1 MAEMEAFVFR
11 LCHQFGR
18 KVLHAAID
26 VTQHHWHDSPLWAIA
41 FLGFPDNSILQGGD
55 VNPMSNPQPADRVTQ
70 LHPPGTGYP
79 F

>member
-11 LCHQFGR
+11 LRHQFGR

-26 VTQHHWHDSPLWAIA
+26 VTQHHWHDSPLWAIT
-41 FLGFPDNSILQGGD
+41 FLGVPDNSIFTGWGCQSHVQPPTWRQGD
-55 VNPMSNPQPADRVTQ
+55 PAA
-70 LHPPGTGYP
+70 PPGTGYP